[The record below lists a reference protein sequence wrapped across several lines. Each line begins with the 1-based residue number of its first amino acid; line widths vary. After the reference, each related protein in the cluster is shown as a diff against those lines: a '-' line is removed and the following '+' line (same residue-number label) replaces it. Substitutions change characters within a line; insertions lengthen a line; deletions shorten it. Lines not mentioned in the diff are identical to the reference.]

1 MIIIE
6 TDRLLIRDHKIED
19 LNDYHKWISDPKVM
33 NYVNG
38 FPISSSIQESGISLD
53 EAIESQK
60 QKPRIK
66 FFMAIILKGSTT
78 YIGSTG
84 GMIINNAN
92 VEKNMSI
99 RSCHNPE
106 CRWEEML
113 TDELRFCPI
122 CDWEIKGWK
131 SKTL

>member
-1 MIIIE
+1 MTE
-6 TDRLLIRDHKIED
+6 ED
-19 LNDYHKWISDPKVM
+19 LEEIIDVSTYD
-33 NYVNG
+33 
-38 FPISSSIQESGISLD
+38 FDQL
-53 EAIESQK
+53 IEYDKDDFEKLSK
-60 QKPRIK
+60 
-66 FFMAIILKGSTT
+66 A
-78 YIGSTG
+78 
-84 GMIINNAN
+84 AN